1 MSTTREQLANALRAM
16 LGAYCGEDGQ
26 TREACQAA
34 ERQAREALAAIEPE
48 GGDA

>member
-1 MSTTREQLANALRAM
+1 MNDREQLVTALRAM
-16 LGAYCGEDGQ
+16 LAVYCGEAGQ